1 MQVIVAFILEAFV
14 FRIQYRMVMNGQDMD
29 GIVLNFLLLQTFIA
43 SVRNLCFWDT
53 TKCAAGWICGADRCW
68 SVL

>member
-29 GIVLNFLLLQTFIA
+29 GTFWHQCITVLR
-43 SVRNLCFWDT
+43 SMSPGNLHSF
-53 TKCAAGWICGADRCW
+53 
-68 SVL
+68 